1 MTSPTQ
7 DAEFIR
13 KVALGILSTLQHK
26 GLLSSTEVDA
36 ILRAAM
42 PRPAPPLDVKSVA
55 PLPTPDRSKIRKEP
69 LPPVEFDMEL

>member
-26 GLLSSTEVDA
+26 GLLSSIEVDA

-42 PRPAPPLDVKSVA
+42 PKPAPPLEVKPTA
-55 PLPTPDRSKIRKEP
+55 PMPTPDASKIRKEP